1 MQRVDGPYSVKI
13 EPLHTVMVAACLVLT
28 SCASRQDS
36 SSAVDTA
43 AIGAIP
49 AAQADEVAAET
60 VSSVTEPSYRPGH
73 IALPQSLRLPGV
85 DSVKAARSWQEAVSR
100 YSEDERRFLHAR
112 SAAYFYVLE
121 FGSEQQQRQMIEQGF
136 PMPEE
141 WLAARNMSDEDLKRL
156 AETGNAKAQMF
167 YIDRSISVLSAVL
180 SQRGLDTKN
189 AQDMQLLQLYASV
202 SAMTHRRLIDSKSP
216 FAAYQD
222 GLFETR
228 TSRTQTLEPFAASIH
243 IAAELGHAG
252 ADQLSNVFYQQHPG
266 LDPGT
271 VMHFYQSMRRQ
282 IGRP

>member
-1 MQRVDGPYSVKI
+1 MAID
-13 EPLHTVMVAACLVLT
+13 
-28 SCASRQDS
+28 
-36 SSAVDTA
+36 AVS
-43 AIGAIP
+43 
-49 AAQADEVAAET
+49 AAQADEAAAEAM
-60 VSSVTEPSYRPGH
+60 SSATEPSYPPGH
-73 IALPQSLRLPGV
+73 IAIPQLLRLPGV
-85 DSVKAARSWQEAVSR
+85 DSVRAAPSWHEAVSR
-100 YSEDERRFLHAR
+100 YSEDERRFLRAR
-112 SAAYFYVLE
+112 NAAYFQILQ

-141 WLAARNMSDEDLKRL
+141 WLAARNIPDEELKRL
-156 AETGNAKAQMF
+156 AEAGNAKAQMF

-189 AQDMQLLQLYASV
+189 AQDMRLLQLYASV
-202 SAMTHRRLIDSKSP
+202 STLTRTRFSDSKSP
-216 FAAYQD
+216 FAAYQL

-228 TSRTQTLEPFAASIH
+228 ASQTQSPEPFAASIH

-266 LDPGT
+266 LNPGT

>member
-1 MQRVDGPYSVKI
+1 MDVDAPPSTQSDERV
-13 EPLHTVMVAACLVLT
+13 
-28 SCASRQDS
+28 
-36 SSAVDTA
+36 
-43 AIGAIP
+43 
-49 AAQADEVAAET
+49 AET
-60 VSSVTEPSYRPGH
+60 ASVPTQHSTPSGH
-73 IALPQSLRLPGV
+73 IALPQSLRLPGL
-85 DSVKAARSWQEAVSR
+85 DSVRAAQSWREAVSR
-100 YSEDERRFLHAR
+100 YSEDEQRYLSAR
-112 SAAYFYVLE
+112 SAAYFHVLQ

-141 WLAARNMSDEDLKRL
+141 WLAARNIPDHELKQL
-156 AETGNAKAQMF
+156 AEAGNAKAQMF

-180 SQRGLDTKN
+180 SQRGLDTEN

-202 SAMTHRRLIDSKSP
+202 SAMTHQRLTESKSP

-228 TSRTQTLEPFAASIH
+228 TSRTQTPEPFAASIH

-266 LDPGT
+266 LNPGT